1 MAVKRPNPARWL
13 WYSLG
18 GRLPQSYREW
28 VLRDVTSKTWLV
40 RHLLRTLIRLLIP
53 LGILFAVLSQFGGPL
68 YIILMALGLGLI
80 VGLYYSL
87 SYASEANDARLRK
100 YGYPGAYGSTIRD
113 NRFSEEDRPQ

>member
-1 MAVKRPNPARWL
+1 MAVKRPNPALWL

-18 GRLPQSYREW
+18 GRLPQRYREW
-28 VLRDVTSKTWLV
+28 VLRDVTSKTWLI

-53 LGILFAVLSQFGGPL
+53 LGILFIVLSQFGGPL